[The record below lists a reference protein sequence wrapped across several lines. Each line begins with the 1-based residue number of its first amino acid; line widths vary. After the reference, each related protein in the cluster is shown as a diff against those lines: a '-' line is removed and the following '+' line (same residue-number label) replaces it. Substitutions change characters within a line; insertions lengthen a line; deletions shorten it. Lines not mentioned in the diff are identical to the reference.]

1 MTSIVD
7 FQAIGLALAG
17 SEENSERVDLM
28 KRKLI
33 FIVKYMH
40 SCPPPLCWGFDADT
54 ESTPDSASVK
64 RRKRRRKRIK
74 RCID

>member
-1 MTSIVD
+1 MTSILD

-33 FIVKYMH
+33 FIIKHMH
-40 SCPPPLCWGFDADT
+40 NCPPPLCWGFDADS
-54 ESTPDSASVK
+54 EGTPDSVTVR
-64 RRKRRRKRIK
+64 RRKRRRKGIK